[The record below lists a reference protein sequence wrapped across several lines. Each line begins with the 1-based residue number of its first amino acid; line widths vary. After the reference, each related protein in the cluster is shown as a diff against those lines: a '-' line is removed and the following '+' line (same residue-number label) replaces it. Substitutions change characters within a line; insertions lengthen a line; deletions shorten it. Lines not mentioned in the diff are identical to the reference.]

1 MIIGSMTFTKE
12 MLQLKEDLI
21 KMGYSVDVPY
31 DAEYHLED
39 EGAIDD
45 LERNYRYCIEQDV
58 VWKGFQQVAEADAVL
73 ALNLPK
79 NGIAGYI
86 GTSTLME
93 MGIAHWL
100 KKKIFLLHEP
110 PDHNAY
116 RWAHEARIVC
126 TKVLHGDLS
135 EISSELNL

>member
-1 MIIGSMTFTKE
+1 MF
-12 MLQLKEDLI
+12 QLKEELL
-21 KMGYSVDVPY
+21 KMGYSVGVPH
-31 DAEYHLED
+31 DAKYHIED
-39 EGAIDD
+39 EDAIDD
-45 LERNYRYCIEQDV
+45 LEKNYRYCIEQDV

-79 NGIAGYI
+79 NGIVGYI

-110 PDHNAY
+110 PDHNTY